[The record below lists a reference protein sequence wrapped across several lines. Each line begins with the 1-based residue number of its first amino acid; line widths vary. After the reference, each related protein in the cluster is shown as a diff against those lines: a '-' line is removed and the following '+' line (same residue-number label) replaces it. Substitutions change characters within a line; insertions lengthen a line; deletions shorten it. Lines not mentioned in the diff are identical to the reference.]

1 MCRAIGKGIMIL
13 LAGILIGTALLWGAY
28 LIPMSED
35 SVHVVESVDI
45 LEQEGWYPTAP
56 LMRQYVGSEIGR
68 NGGGIMDN
76 YTDSIMITTAGHDP
90 VEGALYQAMNMA
102 GDVKETGYSYY

>member
-35 SVHVVESVDI
+35 SV
-45 LEQEGWYPTAP
+45 Q
-56 LMRQYVGSEIGR
+56 
-68 NGGGIMDN
+68 
-76 YTDSIMITTAGHDP
+76 
-90 VEGALYQAMNMA
+90 
-102 GDVKETGYSYY
+102 